1 MFVAQA
7 PPTPR
12 ARLLVER
19 GEAAAGSVFQLAAE
33 EVQAGRSQGAVI
45 FPGDPCLAPHHATF
59 LQRGGAL
66 AVRDEGAAGGV
77 FVRIPQGQALPLKPG
92 SLFAVGDRLLRFAGP
107 LPAQPP
113 PPPDG
118 TMRLG
123 APRPDGPAVLL
134 EEWLEGG
141 VGGRVYL
148 RTGPSI
154 TLGRA
159 GCSVN
164 LGDDSYLSQA
174 HAEIV
179 LEPDGSA
186 SLRDLG
192 SSNGTFLRIAPGG
205 EVPLKNGDELRMGRE
220 VLRVEIP

>member
-7 PPTPR
+7 PPAPR

-19 GEAAAGSVFQLAAE
+19 GEASSGAAFQLSAD
-33 EVQAGRSQGAVI
+33 EVQAGRSQGPVI

-66 AVRDEGAAGGV
+66 AVRDEGAAGGIY
-77 FVRIPQGQALPLKPG
+77 VRIPQGQAVPLRPG
-92 SLFAVGDRLLRFAGP
+92 NLFAVGDRLLRFAGP
-107 LPAQPP
+107 VPAPPP

-123 APRPDGPAVLL
+123 APRPDGAAVLL

-148 RTGPSI
+148 RAGPSI
-154 TLGRA
+154 TVGRA
-159 GCSVN
+159 GCAVN
-164 LGDDSYLSQA
+164 LGDDGYLSQA

-179 LEPDGSA
+179 VEPDGSA

-192 SSNGTFLRIAPGG
+192 SSNGTFLRVAPGG
-205 EVPLKNGDELRMGRE
+205 EAPLRDGDELRMGRE
-220 VLRVEIP
+220 VLRVEFR

>member
-1 MFVAQA
+1 MFVAQSA
-7 PPTPR
+7 PPLR

-19 GEAAAGSVFQLAAE
+19 GEAAAGAVFQLTAE
-33 EVQAGRSQGAVI
+33 EVQVGRSQGAVI
-45 FPGDPCLAPHHATF
+45 FPTDPCLAAHHATF
-59 LQRGGAL
+59 LQRNGGL

-77 FVRIPQGQALPLKPG
+77 FVRIPQGQAVPLRPG

-107 LPAQPP
+107 LPSQPP

-123 APRPDGPAVLL
+123 APRPDGSSVLL

-148 RTGPSI
+148 RAGPSI

-159 GCSVN
+159 GCSVS
-164 LGDDSYLSQA
+164 LGDDPYLSQA

-179 LEPDGSA
+179 LEPDGTA

-205 EVPLKNGDELRMGRE
+205 EAPLRDGDELRLGRE
-220 VLRVEIP
+220 VLRVEMH